1 MKKDKLVM
9 RVAVGIVMVLCCA
22 WAVHGQEP
30 ASDVPT
36 YSNADADAAPDMVAP
51 ASEAETAPE
60 ESAAPVPQESASPPR
75 EDDWVEKAATIP
87 VESDAGVKAVDAVNA
102 YMDGEDSLADTDT
115 DTDPA
120 QAILPDPSDS
130 LLTAFFGMLRG
141 LAIVIALILIAYY
154 LVRRFGKNVPALA
167 GSQLGSIMGTIHLS
181 KDASLHFVKT
191 GGRVLVIGANSQ
203 SISPIAEFDA
213 VTFDGLDAVESASDE
228 FTPDSFLAQLQTQST
243 LMSAA
248 KTNDDDLTD
257 VEDDDIAALRGD
269 IHRLQQYL
277 REETRGSGDSEI

>member
-1 MKKDKLVM
+1 M

-22 WAVHGQEP
+22 WPIHAQEP
-30 ASDVPT
+30 ATDVPT
-36 YSNADADAAPDMVAP
+36 YSNADAAVDGAPDVNTP
-51 ASEAETAPE
+51 SSEAVTAPE
-60 ESAAPVPQESASPPR
+60 EQVAPDPQEVESPPR
-75 EDDWVEKAATIP
+75 EDDWVEKAMTMP
-87 VESDAGVKAVDAVNA
+87 VQSDAGVKAVDAVNA
-102 YMDGEDSLADTDT
+102 YMDGEGATA

-120 QAILPDPSDS
+120 QAILPDPSES

-191 GGRVLVIGANSQ
+191 GGRILVIGANSQ

-228 FTPDSFLAQLQTQST
+228 FNPDSFLAQLQTQSS
-243 LMSAA
+243 MISAPQQ
-248 KTNDDDLTD
+248 DDEDLSD